1 MTQLDLHVLPCFQ
14 VLVNHSLQT
23 KACFAP
29 SSKPLWMPMAL
40 ENFEISRRH
49 LVVLIQPSTVL
60 IVVTMAFGDT
70 ATAMKSV
77 KELVIVV

>member
-1 MTQLDLHVLPCFQ
+1 
-14 VLVNHSLQT
+14 
-23 KACFAP
+23 
-29 SSKPLWMPMAL
+29 MAL
-40 ENFEISRRH
+40 ENFATSRRH
-49 LVVLIQPSTVL
+49 LVVIIQPSTVL